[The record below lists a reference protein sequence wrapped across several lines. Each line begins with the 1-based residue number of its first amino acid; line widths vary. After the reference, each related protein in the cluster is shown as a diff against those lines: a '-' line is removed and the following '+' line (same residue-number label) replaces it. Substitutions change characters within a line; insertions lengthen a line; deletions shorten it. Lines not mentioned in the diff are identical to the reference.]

1 MPKTPNESSFQGLSK
16 TCNLSLL
23 SISETEKYALKR
35 PDPLSESYK
44 GKTLKSGN
52 FCKFHIISFLR
63 ACFSSLITARNGGHC
78 YNLGDDSAQGF
89 SDAVV
94 GDSFAIERKISISK
108 WMNHS
113 IILFW
118 VMSRLFFHNS

>member
-1 MPKTPNESSFQGLSK
+1 MLNVPNERSFQGLSK
-16 TCNLSLL
+16 ICNLSLL

-52 FCKFHIISFLR
+52 LCKIHIFSFLR

-78 YNLGDDSAQGF
+78 SNFGNDSAQGF

-94 GDSFAIERKISISK
+94 DGSFASE
-108 WMNHS
+108 
-113 IILFW
+113 
-118 VMSRLFFHNS
+118 